1 MKRYH
6 QAVLL
11 TTLLA
16 LTVIVAGAWVRLTD
30 AGLGCP
36 DWPGCYGQLLVPVES
51 AEIEQANQ
59 AYPERPV
66 ETGKAWREM
75 IHRYMASTLGLFILG
90 LAVWALRRRR
100 QDPLQ
105 PVKVPIALL
114 FLVIFQGMLGMWTVT
129 LLLKP
134 LIVMA
139 HLMGGMSTLG
149 LLVWLAWQTRFP
161 EANGLD
167 GNERLERRPLMRVA
181 LIGLVALFIQMMLG
195 GWTSTNY
202 AALSCPDFPTCQNQW
217 IPEGADYAEGF
228 VLWRGLGVDYE
239 GGVLEHPARV
249 AIHYTHRLGA
259 IVASLLLV
267 WMSIMLLR
275 FGGTH
280 ARRAALATKVFLI
293 AQIAIGI
300 VIIKLA
306 LPLSWAVAHN
316 GNAALLLISVISAN
330 FCARRLP
337 LVR

>member
-11 TTLLA
+11 TVLLA
-16 LTVIVAGAWVRLTD
+16 LSVIVAGAWVRLTD

-36 DWPGCYGQLLVPVES
+36 DWPGCYGQLLVPEES
-51 AEIEQANQ
+51 VDIQKANE

-75 IHRYMASTLGLFILG
+75 IHRYMASTLGLLILG
-90 LAVWALRRRR
+90 LAVAAIIRRR

-105 PVKVPIALL
+105 PVKVPVVLL

-139 HLMGGMSTLG
+139 HLMGGMTTLG
-149 LLVWLAWQTRFP
+149 LLVWLAWQTRFA
-161 EANGLD
+161 EAVALKG
-167 GNERLERRPLMRVA
+167 EERRQRQPLMRLA
-181 LIGLVALFIQMMLG
+181 AIGLGALFIQMMLG

-259 IVASLLLV
+259 IVATVLLV
-267 WMSIMLLR
+267 WMAIMLMR
-275 FGGTH
+275 QGGTQ
-280 ARRAALATKVFLI
+280 ARRAALATKLFLL

>member
-1 MKRYH
+1 MRRYH

-11 TTLLA
+11 TALLA

-36 DWPGCYGQLLVPVES
+36 DWPGCYGQLLVPEES
-51 AEIEQANQ
+51 IDIQQANE
-59 AYPERPV
+59 AFPERPV

-90 LAVWALRRRR
+90 LAAAALMRRRH
-100 QDPLQ
+100 DPLQ
-105 PVKVPIALL
+105 PVKVPVALL
-114 FLVIFQGMLGMWTVT
+114 FLVMFQGMLGMWTVT

-139 HLMGGMSTLG
+139 HLMGGMTTLG

-161 EANGLD
+161 QALTLEGE
-167 GNERLERRPLMRVA
+167 ERSRRRPLTRVA
-181 LIGLVALFIQMMLG
+181 AIGLAALFIQMMLG

-217 IPEGADYAEGF
+217 VPDGADYAEGF

-259 IVASLLLV
+259 IVATGLMV
-267 WMSIMLLR
+267 WMVIMLMR
-275 FGGTH
+275 HGGAL
-280 ARRAALATKVFLI
+280 ARRAAQATSLFLL
-293 AQIAIGI
+293 AQITIGI

>member
-1 MKRYH
+1 MRRYH

-36 DWPGCYGQLLVPVES
+36 DWPGCYGNLLVPELN
-51 AEIEQANQ
+51 EDIQKANE

-75 IHRYMASTLGLFILG
+75 IHRYMASTLGLFILV
-90 LAVWALRRRR
+90 LAATAIARKRH
-100 QDPLQ
+100 DPLQ
-105 PVKVPIALL
+105 PVKVPVALL

-134 LIVMA
+134 LIVMG
-139 HLMGGMSTLG
+139 HLIGGMSTLS
-149 LLVWLAWQTRFP
+149 LLVWLAWQTRYP
-161 EANGLD
+161 EAVSLTP
-167 GNERLERRPLMRVA
+167 EAREARQPVMRIAAVA
-181 LIGLVALFIQMMLG
+181 LTLLFVQLMLG

-217 IPEGADYAEGF
+217 VPEGADYAEGF
-228 VLWRGLGVDYE
+228 VLWRGLGIDYE

-249 AIHYTHRLGA
+249 AIHFVHRLGA
-259 IVASLLLV
+259 IVVSLVLI
-267 WMSIMLLR
+267 WMAIVLMR
-275 FGGTH
+275 RGGRQ
-280 ARRAALATKVFLI
+280 ARLAAIATKVFLI
-293 AQIAIGI
+293 AQISIGI

-316 GNAALLLISVISAN
+316 GNAALLLISVVSAN

>member
-1 MKRYH
+1 MRRYH

-36 DWPGCYGQLLVPVES
+36 DWPGCYGKLLVPELSEDV
-51 AEIEQANQ
+51 QKANE
-59 AYPERPV
+59 AFPERPV

-75 IHRYMASTLGLFILG
+75 IHRYMASLLGLFIVG
-90 LAVWALRRRR
+90 LVVAAFARRRT
-100 QDPLQ
+100 DPFQ
-105 PVKVPIALL
+105 PVKVPVALL
-114 FLVIFQGMLGMWTVT
+114 FLVIFQGILGMWTVT

-134 LIVMA
+134 LIVMG
-139 HLMGGMSTLG
+139 HLIGGMSTLS
-149 LLVWLAWQTRFP
+149 LLVWLAWQTRYP
-161 EANGLD
+161 TAVAAIE
-167 GNERLERRPLMRVA
+167 EREMRKPVVRVA
-181 LIGLVALFIQMMLG
+181 TVALAILFIQLMLG

-202 AALSCPDFPTCQNQW
+202 AALSCPDFPKCQGQW
-217 IPEGADYAEGF
+217 IPQGADYGEGF

-249 AIHYTHRLGA
+249 AIHFAHRLGA
-259 IVASLLLV
+259 IVATVALV
-267 WMSIMLLR
+267 WMALLLLR
-275 FGGTH
+275 RGGPQ
-280 ARRAALATKVFLI
+280 ARKAAIATKVFLI
-293 AQIAIGI
+293 AQITIGI

>member
-1 MKRYH
+1 MRRYH

-36 DWPGCYGQLLVPVES
+36 DWPGCYGQLLVPEHNE
-51 AEIEQANQ
+51 AIEKANE
-59 AYPERPV
+59 AFPERPV
-66 ETGKAWREM
+66 ESGKAWREM
-75 IHRYMASTLGLFILG
+75 THRYMASTLGLFILG
-90 LAVWALRRRR
+90 LAVTAIVRKRR
-100 QDPLQ
+100 DPLQ
-105 PVKVPIALL
+105 PVKVPVVLV

-134 LIVMA
+134 LIVMG
-139 HLMGGMSTLG
+139 HLIGGMSTLA
-149 LLVWLAWQTRFP
+149 LLVWLAWQTRYP
-161 EANGLD
+161 EAVTLSREARD
-167 GNERLERRPLMRVA
+167 ARKPVMRIAAMA
-181 LIGLVALFIQMMLG
+181 LAVLFVQLMLG

-217 IPEGADYAEGF
+217 IPQGADYAEGF
-228 VLWRGLGVDYE
+228 VLWRGLGIDYE

-249 AIHYTHRLGA
+249 AIHFVHRLGA
-259 IVASLLLV
+259 IVTTFVLV
-267 WMSIMLLR
+267 WMALVLMR
-275 FGGTH
+275 QGGPQ
-280 ARRAALATKVFLI
+280 ARVAAIATKVFLL
-293 AQIAIGI
+293 AQITIGI

-306 LPLSWAVAHN
+306 LPLTWAVAHN